1 MFNLS
6 KFISVWVKGAQAFF
20 KEGQIILS
28 EHHMD
33 DKSTQVLP
41 KSLCLSFG
49 KTIEFKVKSFL
60 VLFFI
65 TKEMKFTCIL
75 CMGHIKFSL
84 GP

>member
-1 MFNLS
+1 MPVIQLFQRTFFFFFINLLMFNLS
-6 KFISVWVKGAQAFF
+6 KFISVWVKGAQTFF

-60 VLFFI
+60 LFF
-65 TKEMKFTCIL
+65 
-75 CMGHIKFSL
+75 
-84 GP
+84 